1 MKILI
6 DARLYGLENAGLGR
20 YVMNLIKEICLLDS
34 KNEYVFLLRKK
45 YFETLDVPENCK
57 KILAD
62 FRHYSFS
69 EQISLTNLFKNIKPD
84 LVHFPH
90 FNVPIFFK
98 GKYIV
103 TIHDLLMH
111 KQVGLKATTLPPFF
125 YFIKRLGYKFVFRN
139 AVLNARQI
147 IVPTNVV
154 KKEIEDYY
162 QVQSDKIK
170 VVYEGFDEDSFNKV
184 VRSQD
189 ISKYDLQGQYFVY
202 TGNAY
207 PHKNLDRL
215 VEAIASLNKGRGEFV
230 NLAVVTSRNIFT
242 KRLENTVKTFKA
254 EKYVKILGFVPDSDM
269 AAIYQKSVGLV
280 TPSLS
285 EGFGLPGIEAM
296 SSGTLVLASN
306 IPVYKE
312 VYKDNAIFFNQLDF
326 TSIESSLKQALSIKG
341 SDRINMI
348 NKAKAFAKNYSWSK
362 MAKQT
367 IDIYEKTH
375 SYSLR

>member
-20 YVMNLIKEICLLDS
+20 YVMNLVKEICLLDS

-69 EQISLTNLFKNIKPD
+69 EQINLTNLFKNIKPD

-98 GKYIV
+98 GKYVV

-215 VEAIASLNKGRGEFV
+215 VEAIASLNKGRDEFV

-341 SDRINMI
+341 SDRIKMI